1 MEQNEISCERGLLFF
16 FLQPMKTSFDVAS
29 TALKQGAANAV
40 GGAAR
45 DEWSGQWV
53 HGADIEPPE
62 IDKLL
67 TQCRLSL
74 ELGRPNT
81 NKCTLV
87 INIKQ
92 MEKSQQQQLL
102 DRAGDVISYSK
113 DNTFLPSLSDRMFRI
128 FDWRWWNM
136 TKWNENKRRGGP
148 FCASVRKRPD
158 GRENNKRRHPTVN
171 NKTRR
176 DKRERDKTHHLV
188 PRTWPVSL

>member
-1 MEQNEISCERGLLFF
+1 MRLAAQLE
-16 FLQPMKTSFDVAS
+16 TS
-29 TALKQGAANAV
+29 GAGNGCMVLTSNRQRSINCWRNAV
-40 GGAAR
+40 CRWNLGGR
-45 DEWSGQWV
+45 I
-53 HGADIEPPE
+53 H
-62 IDKLL
+62 
-67 TQCRLSL
+67 
-74 ELGRPNT
+74 T